1 MDTINVVE
9 INIKILNDKY
19 EIFLDKIIS
28 NHAGTCTS
36 YIGRNIITNE
46 KIIIDIYSKNI
57 LFIARKIISEI
68 IKINHQNIIKILDV
82 IIEKNISYIIKPYYE
97 KFIYYN
103 LIKDTNLINIFLQI
117 FEGINYLFINNIE
130 IEQLTTDNIFI
141 YNNDIIIS
149 PYFAHSD
156 VTKTIL
162 YGSPLYYPIN
172 LSNKIK
178 IENEKKIIS
187 NTSLLLINLFNNSN
201 ILNNDIFRFIINQKY
216 TLFDIINFLISYNNN
231 TKTNIID
238 KNNDDIFDI
247 FQLEL

>member
-1 MDTINVVE
+1 MDTTNIVE

-28 NHAGTCTS
+28 NHNEIIISCM
-36 YIGRNIITNE
+36 GRNIITNE

-57 LFIARKIISEI
+57 LFIARKIITEI

-97 KFIYYN
+97 KFIFRD
-103 LIKDTNLINIFLQI
+103 KNLINIFLQI

-130 IEQLTTDNIFI
+130 IEQLTINNVFI
-141 YNNDIIIS
+141 YNNDVIIS

-156 VTKTIL
+156 ITKTIL

-178 IENEKKIIS
+178 IENEKKIIN
-187 NTSLLLINLFNNSN
+187 NTNLLLINLFNYYN
-201 ILNNDIFRFIINQKY
+201 ISNNDIFNFIFNKKC
-216 TLFDIINFLISYNNN
+216 TLFDIINFLINYNNN
-231 TKTNIID
+231 TKKNII
-238 KNNDDIFDI
+238 NNSKDIIDI

>member
-1 MDTINVVE
+1 MDTTNIIE

-28 NHAGTCTS
+28 NHTGSYTS
-36 YIGRNIITNE
+36 CMGRNIITND

-82 IIEKNISYIIKPYYE
+82 IIEKHISYIIKPYYE
-97 KFIYYN
+97 KFI
-103 LIKDTNLINIFLQI
+103 LRDTNLINTFLQI

-130 IEQLTTDNIFI
+130 IEQLTIDNVFI

-156 VTKTIL
+156 LTKTIL

-178 IENEKKIIS
+178 IENEKKIIN
-187 NTSLLLINLFNNSN
+187 NTSLLLINLFNNKN

-216 TLFDIINFLISYNNN
+216 TLFDIIKFLINYNKN
-231 TKTNIID
+231 TKKNIINQ
-238 KNNDDIFDI
+238 NNDIYDI